1 MSQEPKQFPINGVLD
16 LHTFKPDDIGSL
28 IPEYIEACLEKDIT
42 SLRII
47 HGKGTG
53 ALRRGVHA
61 LLDRNPHVVSYGL
74 ATDKSSWGATLVEI
88 SRDANSGYDE
98 DPSGF

>member
-1 MSQEPKQFPINGVLD
+1 MPNEPDPIELPINGILD
-16 LHTFKPDDIGSL
+16 LHHFQPSDLGSL
-28 IPEYIEACLEKDIT
+28 IPEYIEACLEKEIH

-88 SRDANSGYDE
+88 MGKSHSK
-98 DPSGF
+98 SSS

>member
-1 MSQEPKQFPINGVLD
+1 MSEKNEPDPIELPINGVLD
-16 LHTFKPDDIGSL
+16 LHHFQPSDLGSL
-28 IPEYIEACLEKDIT
+28 IPEYIEACLEKEIY

-61 LLDRNPHVVSYGL
+61 LLERNPHVVSYGL

-88 SRDANSGYDE
+88 KRNAGK
-98 DPSGF
+98 

>member
-1 MSQEPKQFPINGVLD
+1 MSDTNEPNPIELPINGVLD
-16 LHTFKPDDIGSL
+16 LHHFQPSDLGSL
-28 IPEYIEACLEKDIT
+28 IPEYIEACLEKEIT

-74 ATDKSSWGATLVEI
+74 ATDKSSWGATIVEI
-88 SRDANSGYDE
+88 EKA
-98 DPSGF
+98 

>member
-1 MSQEPKQFPINGVLD
+1 MSQEPEQFPINGVLD

-61 LLDRNPHVVSYGL
+61 LLNRNPHVVSYGL

-88 SRDANSGYDE
+88 SRNANKDIKS
-98 DPSGF
+98 

>member
-1 MSQEPKQFPINGVLD
+1 MSEKNEPDPIELPINGVLD
-16 LHTFKPDDIGSL
+16 LHHFQPSDLGSL
-28 IPEYIEACLEKDIT
+28 IPEYIEACLEKEIY

-61 LLDRNPHVVSYGL
+61 LLERNPHVVSYGL

-88 SRDANSGYDE
+88 KRIAVK
-98 DPSGF
+98 

>member
-1 MSQEPKQFPINGVLD
+1 MADEPDPVEMPIDGVLD
-16 LHTFKPDDIGSL
+16 LHTFRPGDLGGL
-28 IPEYIEACLEKDIT
+28 IPDYIEACLEKNIT
-42 SLRII
+42 SVRII

-61 LLDRNPHVVSYGL
+61 LLNRNPHVVSYGL

-88 SRDANSGYDE
+88 SRNANSKQE
-98 DPSGF
+98 NS

>member
-1 MSQEPKQFPINGVLD
+1 MSEEPDPIEMPIDGVLD
-16 LHTFKPDDIGSL
+16 LHAFRPSDLGGL
-28 IPEYIEACLEKDIT
+28 IPDYIEACLDKNIT

-74 ATDKSSWGATLVEI
+74 ATDKSSWGATLVKI
-88 SRDANSGYDE
+88 KRDANR
-98 DPSGF
+98 

>member
-1 MSQEPKQFPINGVLD
+1 MSDTNEPDPIELPIDGVLD
-16 LHTFKPDDIGSL
+16 LHHFQPSDLGSL
-28 IPEYIEACLEKDIT
+28 IPEYIEACLEKEIY

-61 LLDRNPHVVSYGL
+61 LLERNPHVVSYGL

-88 SRDANSGYDE
+88 ERDAKS
-98 DPSGF
+98 

>member
-1 MSQEPKQFPINGVLD
+1 MSVKNEPDPIELPINGVLD
-16 LHTFKPDDIGSL
+16 LHHFQPSDLGSL
-28 IPEYIEACLEKDIT
+28 IPEYIEACLEKEIT

-88 SRDANSGYDE
+88 ERDAGKKHH
-98 DPSGF
+98 